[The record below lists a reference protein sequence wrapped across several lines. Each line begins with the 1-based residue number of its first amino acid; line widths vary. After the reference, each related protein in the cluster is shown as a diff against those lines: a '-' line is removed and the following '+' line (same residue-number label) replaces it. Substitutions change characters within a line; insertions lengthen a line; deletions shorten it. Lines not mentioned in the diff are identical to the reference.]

1 LTAIALL
8 TKVLSL
14 FVHNR
19 ICGSIKPK
27 NHVYIIEDKE
37 KCKMATKVAING
49 FGRIGRAMARIIM
62 QRKGELE
69 LVAVNDLSDA
79 KSLAHLFKY
88 DSVMGKWNG
97 TVEAKGSK
105 LVINGK
111 AIEVLAVKNPAEL
124 PWKNMGVKIVVEST
138 GIFRTAESPKG
149 GYADHLKAGASKVL
163 LTVPAKDDIDATIVL
178 GVNDDKLTKNVK
190 CVSNA
195 SCTTNCLAPIAKVL
209 NDSFGIE
216 QGLMTT
222 IHAYTND
229 QKVADMIHKDLR
241 RARAAAVN
249 IIPTTTGAAKAI
261 GKVIPELDGKL
272 DGFAIR
278 VPIPVGS
285 VVDLVVNVRKNAT
298 VDNVN
303 SAMKAAAEGPMKGIL
318 VYCDEPIVSSDIVND
333 SASSIFD
340 SLLTMVKGNMI
351 KVVSWYDNEWGYSN
365 RSVDI
370 MEKMA
375 KM

>member
-1 LTAIALL
+1 
-8 TKVLSL
+8 
-14 FVHNR
+14 
-19 ICGSIKPK
+19 
-27 NHVYIIEDKE
+27 
-37 KCKMATKVAING
+37 MATKVAING
-49 FGRIGRAMARIIM
+49 FGRIGRAVARIIM
-62 QRKGELE
+62 QRKGDLE

-88 DSVMGKWNG
+88 DTVMGKWSG
-97 TVEAKGSK
+97 TVEAKDDE

-111 AIEVLAVKNPAEL
+111 SIKVLAVRNPAEL
-124 PWKNMGVKIVVEST
+124 PWKDMGVKIVLEST

-149 GYADHLKAGASKVL
+149 GYADHIKAGAEKVIL
-163 LTVPAKDDIDATIVL
+163 SVPAKDDIDATIVL
-178 GVNDDKLTKNVK
+178 GVNDEMLTDKVK

-195 SCTTNCLAPIAKVL
+195 SCTTNCLAPLAKTL
-209 NDSFGIE
+209 NDAFGIE
-216 QGLMTT
+216 QGVMTT

-229 QKVADMIHKDLR
+229 QNVADMIHSDLR
-241 RARAAAVN
+241 RARAAAAN

-285 VVDLVVNVRKNAT
+285 IVDLVVNVKKDVT
-298 VDNVN
+298 VDDVN
-303 SAMKAAAEGPMKGIL
+303 AAMKKAAEGPMKGYL

-333 SASSIFD
+333 PASSIFD
-340 SLLTMVKGNMI
+340 SLCTMVIGKTV

-365 RSVDI
+365 RTVDI
-370 MEKMA
+370 MEKLAAM
-375 KM
+375 

>member
-1 LTAIALL
+1 
-8 TKVLSL
+8 
-14 FVHNR
+14 
-19 ICGSIKPK
+19 
-27 NHVYIIEDKE
+27 
-37 KCKMATKVAING
+37 MATKVAING
-49 FGRIGRAMARIIM
+49 FGRIGRAVARIII
-62 QRKGELE
+62 QRGSDLE

-88 DSVMGKWNG
+88 DTVMGKWGG
-97 TVEAKGSK
+97 TVKAGDGE

-111 AIEVLAVKNPAEL
+111 SIKVLAVKNPAEL
-124 PWKNMGVKIVVEST
+124 PWKDMGVKVVLEST
-138 GIFRTAESPKG
+138 GIFRVKESPKG
-149 GYADHLKAGASKVL
+149 GYADHLKAGAEKVVL
-163 LTVPAKDDIDATIVL
+163 SVPAKDDIDATIVL
-178 GVNDDKLTKNVK
+178 GINDEKLTRDVK

-195 SCTTNCLAPIAKVL
+195 SCTTNCLAPVAKVL
-209 NDSFGIE
+209 NDTFGIE

-229 QKVADMIHKDLR
+229 QRVADMIHSDLR

-261 GKVIPELDGKL
+261 GKVIPELKGKL

-278 VPIPVGS
+278 VPVPVGS
-285 VVDLVVNVRKNAT
+285 VVDLVVNVKKDVT
-298 VDNVN
+298 VDDVN

-333 SASSIFD
+333 PASSIFD
-340 SLLTMVKGNMI
+340 SLCTIVKDRCV
-351 KVVSWYDNEWGYSN
+351 KVISWYDNEWGYSN
-365 RSVDI
+365 RTVDI

-375 KM
+375 AM